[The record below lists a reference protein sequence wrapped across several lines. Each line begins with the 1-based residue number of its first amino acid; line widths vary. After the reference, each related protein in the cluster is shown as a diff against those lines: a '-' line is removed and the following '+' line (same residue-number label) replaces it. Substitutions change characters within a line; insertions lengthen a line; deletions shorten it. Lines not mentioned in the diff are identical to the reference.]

1 MKKKLIVTGVASLCL
16 IGLIIIFV
24 ILARRYSPL
33 ISSDHQAEQL
43 DKANIDLIGQ
53 VKVDRQNFDVK
64 INAVKDNKVV
74 AANGQPVRSD
84 SEPKSPVS
92 PIVSLDINQSEDINL
107 PNEAIK
113 IMMNKEAITP
123 NPIIVSAGQPVTWLV
138 ESADEWYH
146 VLRFIDPSLKAIAVG
161 VAGGEARLVRFNAP
175 TITGAYTIYDEIFGV
190 EGLMT
195 VK

>member
-33 ISSDHQAEQL
+33 ISSDHQVGQL

-175 TITGAYTIYDEIFGV
+175 TITGDYTIYDEIFGV

>member
-53 VKVDRQNFDVK
+53 VKVDRRNFDVK

>member
-53 VKVDRQNFDVK
+53 VKVDRRNFDVK

-113 IMMNKEAITP
+113 IMMNKETITP